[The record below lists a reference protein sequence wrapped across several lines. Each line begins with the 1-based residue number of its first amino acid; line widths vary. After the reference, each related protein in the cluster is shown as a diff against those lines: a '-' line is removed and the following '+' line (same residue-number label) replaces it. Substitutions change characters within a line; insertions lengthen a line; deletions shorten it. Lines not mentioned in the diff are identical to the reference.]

1 MQSSDDLFVGE
12 LVLGVPAIG
21 SEVGGPKMPGDA
33 DSDNQGDLC
42 S

>member
-21 SEVGGPKMPGDA
+21 SEPGPKMPGDG
-33 DSDNQGDLC
+33 DSDN
-42 S
+42 